1 MVIISNSIP
10 NSKLTKVG
18 RLFGSVYCRLNKDT
32 NNSSIIFQNVV
43 IGFNALDE
51 IIDFITEFSD

>member
-18 RLFGSVYCRLNKDT
+18 RLFGSVYWRLNKDT